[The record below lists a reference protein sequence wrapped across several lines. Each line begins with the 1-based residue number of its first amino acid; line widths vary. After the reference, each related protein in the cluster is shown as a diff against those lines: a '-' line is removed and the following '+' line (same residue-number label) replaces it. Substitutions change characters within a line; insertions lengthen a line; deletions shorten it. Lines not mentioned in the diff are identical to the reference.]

1 MSLTDLKKG
10 AKGKGD
16 KAEQDKKFTVDDFI
30 NDADNYA
37 KGVPQLV
44 SSTTAAPAGKQ
55 LQELELDQALDIA
68 EQQHVRSK
76 RKGDKPFRHA
86 TFTLSEQA
94 IKQLSELAEETKLAK
109 SHILRILI
117 NELASDEQRQRLT
130 KLLATKID

>member
-16 KAEQDKKFTVDDFI
+16 KVEQDKKFTVDDFI

-44 SSTTAAPAGKQ
+44 SSAAAPAGKQ

>member
-44 SSTTAAPAGKQ
+44 SSTAPLGGKPVP
-55 LQELELDQALDIA
+55 ELELDQALDIA

-76 RKGDKPFRHA
+76 RKSDKPFRHA

-94 IKQLSELAEETKLAK
+94 IQQLAALADETKLAK